1 MSGGSEGG
9 GNKANNAQKRAIE
22 AQNYNIQAEANR
34 LKSLRAIYAQAQPE
48 VMALLG
54 MSKDGSISQ
63 NTIDQ
68 ILRGELNPQAA
79 ASRGQMGAESATI
92 AGLLGRASR
101 GANGTEP
108 LNPLVEQELQRQED
122 TIRNR
127 LQSQL
132 GPGYEQTS
140 AGIQTL
146 AAYRTEKA
154 GLIDQLNR
162 AGLSDTINQLNAFQ
176 GGVAQNRGNTVDAY
190 LKGLTLPQSIS
201 YQPIIQGYG
210 QVAGNYG
217 QYNSLQAAA
226 GGGGQGQGIGQLA
239 GTVIGGVAGSF
250 FGPGGTMLGAGLGGM
265 AGGLIGGAVG
275 GGGGGGSSYSP
286 QTSGALGS
294 YFPASYTAQTAAPQF
309 AAPFGSTQI
318 NAGGGYTYGMSGWGV
333 P

>member
-1 MSGGSEGG
+1 MSGDSG

-217 QYNSLQAAA
+217 QFNALQAAA

-239 GTVIGGVAGSF
+239 GTLVGGAIGTVIAPGAG
-250 FGPGGTMLGAGLGGM
+250 TVIGAGLGGAIGGA
-265 AGGLIGGAVG
+265 AGGLA
-275 GGGGGGSSYSP
+275 GGGGSSYSP